1 MSTPD
6 RSVPS
11 SAAAKQGESRL
22 LPSGSKGLVSP
33 QMKQKE
39 CLEQC
44 LQFKRGLTSSEKNC
58 IIVCYQKSGL
68 PRRKGLEI

>member
-1 MSTPD
+1 MSTPE

-11 SAAAKQGESRL
+11 NAGAKQGEPRL
-22 LPSGSKGLVSP
+22 LPSGSKGLLTP
-33 QMKQKE
+33 PRKQKE

-68 PRRKGLEI
+68 PRRKGL